1 MSRSPEDLSG
11 GAVLVLAAKD
21 SMRGTISPDTLAVLV
36 ESKGGGFWVVQGE
49 VYWGVVSI

>member
-1 MSRSPEDLSG
+1 MSGSPEGLRG

-36 ESKGGGFWVVQGE
+36 ESKGGGFWLLQRQ
-49 VYWGVVSI
+49 VYWGTVSI